1 MINVKA
7 QREIDK
13 KKENDNAINTAQ
25 LYKDLFNS
33 PTGQKVLKDLDKYT
47 GINEDSFNES
57 PHRSASEQGR
67 QSIGIHIRTK
77 LLESK

>member
-57 PHRSASEQGR
+57 PHRSAYQQGR